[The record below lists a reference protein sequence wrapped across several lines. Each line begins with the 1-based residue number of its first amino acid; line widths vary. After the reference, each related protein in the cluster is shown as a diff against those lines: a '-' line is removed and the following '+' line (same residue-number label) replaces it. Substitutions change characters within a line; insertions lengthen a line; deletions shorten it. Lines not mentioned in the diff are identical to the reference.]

1 MGGSTSKLT
10 PSIDLS
16 QASIPVAELQRQVR
30 EQANLAAQT
39 ASSSVW
45 GTAKIIIYLLL
56 GVAVLGGIIS
66 GIYYLWSIKPLENSL
81 NITKATFG
89 TQDYTSQIQ
98 AKVNKD
104 ALYISKGFAE
114 ISGITGGIGTGTIIY
129 KFMDES
135 DVRTATIPTF
145 NEVIDISAANRDAKE
160 NFTNKRKPSSSP
172 SGNKTGPSILGKI
185 KNVFNYSGSSAD
197 LLPYPKDATA
207 IATIPS
213 SSAPLS
219 GGQEGAY
226 GMQFWMYIKDWNH
239 NFGKD
244 KFIVSRNDS
253 TNSNIGNPEV
263 SLHPTDNTL
272 KISISIFPDN
282 HQGSSKSEPA
292 PAGHSSS
299 TDDVFVCE
307 IPDIPLQ
314 AWTSVSITTFS
325 RNLDVYLNGKL
336 VKSCLL
342 SGVPKPASGDII
354 LNKDGG
360 FSGYLCSFFHY
371 PRMLV
376 PSDAQTFYGQ
386 GTSCTSVTDPSTSTK
401 VTGYGF
407 KFGIYDASGKEIN
420 QYVL

>member
-16 QASIPVAELQRQVR
+16 QASIPVAELQRQVS

-39 ASSSVW
+39 VSSSTW
-45 GTAKIIIYLLL
+45 GTAKIIIYILI
-56 GVAVLGGIIS
+56 GIAVLGAIATGL
-66 GIYYLWSIKPLENSL
+66 YFLFSIKPLENSL
-81 NITKATFG
+81 TIMKATFG
-89 TQDYTSQIQ
+89 TQDYTSQMQ
-98 AKVNKD
+98 GKVDKD
-104 ALYISKGFAE
+104 ALYLSKGFTELGATADTANG
-114 ISGITGGIGTGTIIY
+114 SGTILY

-135 DVRTATIPTF
+135 DSRSGIISKID
-145 NEVIDISAANRDAKE
+145 EVIDISAANRDSKE
-160 NFTNKRKPSSSP
+160 GFTNKRKPSSP
-172 SGNKTGPSILGKI
+172 SANKTGPSLIGRL

-197 LLPYPKDATA
+197 LLPYPKDATSL
-207 IATIPS
+207 ATIPS

-244 KFIVSRNDS
+244 KFIISRNDS

-282 HQGSSKSEPA
+282 HENSSKAEPA

-386 GTSCTSVTDPSTSTK
+386 GTSCTSITDPSTSSK

-407 KFGIYDASGKEIN
+407 KFGVYDAAGKEIN